1 MAGVM
6 ARGIIGIL
14 VAAAV
19 VLVVVLFVFD
29 SHLLSERC
37 DHQVHVLT
45 AEKQRASKH
54 IKELQQALAKSSEML
69 EKIRVG
75 KAEASASSLHS
86 QLNALTADA
95 GGGVKPRRR
104 ARQPPPPSPNPPPP
118 SPPRAAEQISA
129 AAPVQAAAGSSL
141 LTPGRIAVV
150 VIAYNRP
157 RCDREPT
164 QHAHPRTP
172 SVPTPLCPHGRGGA
186 ALLGALA
193 SARFC
198 ADRRRGTLTPAA
210 CRIAATSTE
219 RSSPSTCTTPE
230 EIASP
235 SSSRRS

>member
-1 MAGVM
+1 M

-104 ARQPPPPSPNPPPP
+104 ARQPPPPSPNPPTPP
-118 SPPRAAEQISA
+118 SR
-129 AAPVQAAAGSSL
+129 G
-141 LTPGRIAVV
+141 
-150 VIAYNRP
+150 
-157 RCDREPT
+157 
-164 QHAHPRTP
+164 
-172 SVPTPLCPHGRGGA
+172 GGA
-186 ALLGALA
+186 A
-193 SARFC
+193 SP
-198 ADRRRGTLTPAA
+198 GTDAY
-210 CRIAATSTE
+210 
-219 RSSPSTCTTPE
+219 
-230 EIASP
+230 
-235 SSSRRS
+235 